1 MVPIEA
7 RESELGRPGSGPI
20 AWGMGASDVVTDQP
34 LDTARRFV
42 AAFNAR
48 DVEALRRIV
57 TDDVALR
64 RVDGGELRG
73 EDGLRALLEAAEDL
87 DLRLVPIRTGTVE
100 RGPDGTARVAI
111 PLRELIGPDDIERS
125 AEFEIRDG
133 RVAAFAVRPYTSD
146 ASTGGSGGAQRAAPG
161 AEDS

>member
-42 AAFNAR
+42 AAFN
-48 DVEALRRIV
+48 
-57 TDDVALR
+57 
-64 RVDGGELRG
+64 
-73 EDGLRALLEAAEDL
+73 
-87 DLRLVPIRTGTVE
+87 
-100 RGPDGTARVAI
+100 
-111 PLRELIGPDDIERS
+111 
-125 AEFEIRDG
+125 EIRDG
-133 RVAAFAVRPYTSD
+133 RVAALAVRPYTSD

-161 AEDS
+161 AADS